1 MKYEIAKHNAQQ
13 FANERNQPV
22 YITRAVKI
30 KNFEIL
36 FDKEDVT
43 PNYRIWE
50 TVNPTK
56 NLSKNTSMSE

>member
-22 YITRAVKI
+22 YIARAVKI

-56 NLSKNTSMSE
+56 NLSENASMGE

>member
-1 MKYEIAKHNAQQ
+1 MHNSLQTKEISQCI
-13 FANERNQPV
+13 QPV
-22 YITRAVKI
+22 YIARAVKI

-56 NLSKNTSMSE
+56 NLSENTSMGE